1 MFPASPMSEFKF
13 ACPVCGQRMA
23 VDSSASGAQVECP
36 TCFQIIIVPKAP
48 AVGSKYQLS
57 ATQYIKPFIP
67 PPPLKPAAPVAP
79 QTKYAVL
86 IFVLILVCA
95 AVTAL
100 FIRERIVRSQQEQAK
115 ASSTSVVPPVVS
127 PLWTL
132 DLTNATFPE
141 QAAAGEI
148 HGKDFVCREAVL
160 QNGLLMLRSE
170 RGWQALISANVF
182 VSSNAF
188 STNAAR
194 ILSGRSFEVGTN
206 YAGFAPSVT
215 LFWQEGDLRVMEMF
229 TNNFALKLEFGN
241 LSSNR
246 LPGRIYLCLPDALKS
261 YVAGSFTAEVQRF
274 PPPRSM
280 R

>member
-1 MFPASPMSEFKF
+1 MSEFKF

-48 AVGSKYQLS
+48 AAGSKYQLS
-57 ATQYIKPFIP
+57 ATQYIKPIML
-67 PPPLKPAAPVAP
+67 PPLPKPAAAPVAP

-86 IFVLILVCA
+86 IFALILACA

-100 FIRERIVRSQQEQAK
+100 FLRERIVRSQQEQAK
-115 ASSTSVVPPVVS
+115 AGSTEAVPVAVS

-132 DLTNATFPE
+132 DLTNAVFPN

-148 HGKDFVCREAVL
+148 HGKDFVCRQAVL

-170 RGWQALISANVF
+170 RGWQAVVSANIF
-182 VSSNAF
+182 VSTNAF

-206 YAGFAPSVT
+206 YAGFAPSVS

-229 TNNFALKLEFGN
+229 TNNFAMKLEFGN
-241 LSSNR
+241 LSSNK
-246 LPGRIYLCLPDALKS
+246 LPGKIYLCLPDEMKS
-261 YVAGSFTAEVQRF
+261 YVVGTFTAEIQRF
-274 PPPRSM
+274 PPPRSS